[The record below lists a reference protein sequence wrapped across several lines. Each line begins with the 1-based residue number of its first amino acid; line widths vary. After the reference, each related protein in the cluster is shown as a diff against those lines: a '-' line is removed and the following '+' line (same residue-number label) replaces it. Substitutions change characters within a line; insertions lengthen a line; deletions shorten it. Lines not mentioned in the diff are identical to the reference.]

1 MRKILITGVTGGIGS
16 ALAENLLSKNYG
28 VIGLCR
34 NINDK
39 VKSLINE
46 NPDNFFVQE
55 CDLMNVES
63 IPDLLK
69 NLISTYGSLGGFV
82 HCAGFDKLSPITR
95 AKLDDIKNLWTIH
108 ALVPMIINS
117 VLCKKNF
124 HDENNTSIV
133 LISSQ
138 AAHEGA
144 MGHSYY
150 ASAKGALEGY
160 LPPAAAELM
169 EKNIRLNIVSLAP
182 IKTNMFENWFSML
195 TEDSK
200 KKLSDSYPLGMG
212 KVSDAVNLIE
222 FLLSEDSRF
231 INGQIITADGGHSVR
246 KI

>member
-108 ALVPMIINS
+108 ALVPMII
-117 VLCKKNF
+117 K
-124 HDENNTSIV
+124 
-133 LISSQ
+133 Q
-138 AAHEGA
+138 Q
-144 MGHSYY
+144 
-150 ASAKGALEGY
+150 
-160 LPPAAAELM
+160 
-169 EKNIRLNIVSLAP
+169 P
-182 IKTNMFENWFSML
+182 I
-195 TEDSK
+195 D
-200 KKLSDSYPLGMG
+200 
-212 KVSDAVNLIE
+212 
-222 FLLSEDSRF
+222 
-231 INGQIITADGGHSVR
+231 
-246 KI
+246 